1 MCVRV
6 TAHSVVN
13 LLSCS
18 YIESFHHIVFWSAGK
33 PISLQRLKSRVS
45 LSPQASALSESF
57 FYLSESVLPLLGS
70 RKFDVIISNPPY
82 IPLKDMALL
91 QPEISRLVYLY
102 ICNGW
107 LKFWS
112 MAISVNKEDLK
123 HTHTHRYKTN
133 KKQCRFDLIFF
144 LSDMKMNMLYAVDL
158 MGWMLLKTFY
168 VYHRCY

>member
-1 MCVRV
+1 MRV

-13 LLSCS
+13 LLSYS

-112 MAISVNKEDLK
+112 MAISVNKENLK
-123 HTHTHRYKTN
+123 HTHTQRYKTN
-133 KKQCRFDLIFF
+133 KKQCRFDLI
-144 LSDMKMNMLYAVDL
+144 
-158 MGWMLLKTFY
+158 
-168 VYHRCY
+168 